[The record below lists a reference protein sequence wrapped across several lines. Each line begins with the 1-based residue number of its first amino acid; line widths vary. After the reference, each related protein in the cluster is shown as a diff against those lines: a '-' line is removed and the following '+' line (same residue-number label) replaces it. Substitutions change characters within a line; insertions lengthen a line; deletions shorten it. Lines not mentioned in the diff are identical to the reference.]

1 MSVKLGVL
9 AGAGPMP
16 SAVVA
21 AARAR
26 GQTCFVVAFEGQTD
40 PATVMD
46 VEHAWVHLGQVG
58 ESFRRLREA
67 GVGEICMI
75 GPLRRPSIAELRPDW
90 RAAQM
95 LARAGLR
102 AFGDDGLLS
111 AIVKEIEAEGFRVV
125 GADALLADLL
135 ARVGAYGRHQ
145 PSADDRIDIQRAI
158 AVLQALGPVDVGQ
171 AVVVQGG
178 LVLGVEAIEGT
189 DALIARCG
197 ALRRGPLGGVLVKI
211 SKPGQERRVD
221 LPTVGATTVEAAAAA
236 GLAGIAIEAGRA
248 LVVNQAAVIA
258 AADAR
263 GVFVIGIELPR

>member
-1 MSVKLGVL
+1 MNAKLGVL
-9 AGAGPMP
+9 AGGGPLP

-26 GQTCFVVAFEGQTD
+26 GQACFVIAFEGQTD

-46 VEHAWVHLGQVG
+46 VEHAWLHLGQAG

-67 GVGEICMI
+67 DVGEICMI

-90 RAAQM
+90 RAAQF
-95 LARAGLR
+95 LARVGVR

-125 GADALLADLL
+125 GAETILAELL
-135 ARVGAYGRHQ
+135 ARPGVYGRRQ
-145 PSADDRIDIQRAI
+145 PSADDRIDIRRGI
-158 AVLQALGPVDVGQ
+158 ADLQALGPVDVGQ
-171 AVVVQGG
+171 AVVVQAG

-189 DALIARCG
+189 DALIARC
-197 ALRRGPLGGVLVKI
+197 ATLRRDTDGGVLVKI

-221 LPTVGATTVEAAAAA
+221 LPAIGATTVEAVAAA
-236 GLAGIAIEAGRA
+236 GFSGIAIEARRA

-258 AADAR
+258 AADSR
-263 GVFVIGIELPR
+263 GVFVVGVDLAP